1 MYKKVAKKRRFWNL
15 SAKVRISGLPHTDQ
29 VTTDKYLSLSPL
41 TYLENEK
48 LIALTS
54 YVYCEE

>member
-1 MYKKVAKKRRFWNL
+1 MYKKVAKKRGFWNL

-48 LIALTS
+48 LIAFTS
-54 YVYCEE
+54 